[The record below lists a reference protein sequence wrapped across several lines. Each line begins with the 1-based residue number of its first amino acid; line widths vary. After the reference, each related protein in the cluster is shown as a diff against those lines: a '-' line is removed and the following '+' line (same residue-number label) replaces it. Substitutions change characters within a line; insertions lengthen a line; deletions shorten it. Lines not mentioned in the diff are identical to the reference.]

1 MPVQRTIDALARRS
15 TTQNHSLDS
24 NRPGSSPVTHPR
36 PSKPTPFF
44 ACLSPVT
51 ACLSTRVLEQIPPCP
66 PPKRTTC
73 SSAESFCFASLQRMP
88 APALLGSGVKSVS
101 AEDAHLF
108 SVAVLAGCQFRRRYP
123 ASWRRELVTSH
134 YARLVGMATSG
145 LGWPRGVSIAA
156 CETFESQESG
166 TGRTA
171 DCTSDSV

>member
-24 NRPGSSPVTHPR
+24 NRPGSSPVTHSR
-36 PSKPTPFF
+36 PSKPTPFSLAF
-44 ACLSPVT
+44 RLSQLACQLESWNKFRRARLP
-51 ACLSTRVLEQIPPCP
+51 SERRV
-66 PPKRTTC
+66 

-108 SVAVLAGCQFRRRYP
+108 SVAVLAGCRFRRRYP